1 MDYQPILEPTVF
13 RELPQ
18 DIIIDDIIIL
28 AQSCDDVIHWMRK
41 FGLLARGMRCRCGT
55 EMYETQ
61 STHYQDGYE
70 WRCSPCRSK
79 CSIRY
84 GSFFTPSK
92 LPLPLIFK
100 FLYYWTEDLQ
110 SHAFLEKHLGWSPNT
125 VVDWKNSMRDICL
138 QEILINPQPLGGP
151 GEKSQTTN
159 PDSLDT
165 HVIETSWRRRHKNEI
180 FNAIV
185 RGIRSVYTV
194 V

>member
-1 MDYQPILEPTVF
+1 MDYRPILEPTVF
-13 RELPQ
+13 QELPQ

-28 AQSCDDVIHWMRK
+28 AQSCDNVIQWMRK

-84 GSFFTPSK
+84 GSFFIPSK
-92 LPLPLIFK
+92 LPLPLMFK

-125 VVDWKNSMRDICL
+125 VVDWKNFMRDICL
-138 QEILINPQPLGGP
+138 EEILINPQPIGGP
-151 GEKSQTTN
+151 GKI
-159 PDSLDT
+159 
-165 HVIETSWRRRHKNEI
+165 VEI
-180 FNAIV
+180 DESKFGKRKYN
-185 RGIRSVYTV
+185 RGRLLTGQWVFGMV
-194 V
+194 